1 MKTEVHRKVTKA
13 RKFSKKLLSL
23 LLAVL
28 MTVSCF
34 TGVVSAYAQTSSE
47 TKYHDDSLAYNFLA
61 WAETTDDQTATA
73 LLDYLDNVLAGVAIP
88 VDVEMNIVVTNISIH
103 GKLDSVNG
111 IFDLIAQ
118 IENLLYNFCH
128 IPMIDLGELKNV
140 NITHCFRNRNHVE
153 YSKGNTE
160 IVSRENTSSK
170 EILMR
175 IVELINANFNDI
187 DGMNVIQNFVRGE
200 INLGGLINLIGVD
213 IYKILGGAL
222 GMSSGW
228 QSNMVYNIV
237 KQFLVNAFY
246 KPNTAE
252 HSNAMNSKLEQI
264 ACDLLNTKVFDTI
277 QAYDSTFMF
286 KDANFKVNV
295 TDNLNDK
302 AVEAFEIVWE
312 HTLEPLI
319 GTIAYDHFG
328 YTRAFY
334 EYINKGNNN
343 ANTFKGVT
351 KETATAEKVTEWIN
365 SADFD
370 KAFPELKDIKTV
382 DEFKKVYDFDRT
394 TLGEDENQWKNIDS
408 THLFNKVLY
417 DPLADALGVKT
428 GVLNLGIKYE
438 YGSWKNF
445 AKEFTALNIGSG
457 TNYTTIA
464 NTANDFIADLASKVF
479 IKGCPEL
486 TMNSAADSY
495 NSIVPN
501 VLKVV
506 QYVADSTDKN
516 ILNKFYTD
524 KGEGTALTEENIEE
538 AMVPFLI
545 SVLKASLEGFDLIN
559 MIHDSEWNAC
569 ATAEDVAFVCLKE
582 NLSFSLPN
590 RDYSKLPGATIDPKT
605 GKYAATLEGTILPM
619 CRDAVVYVIDG
630 LVPIDMNGTASGGR
644 FVLPDTVQTYEEQV
658 KTKTTL
664 FDILNAVVCTYA
676 EDKGVASLLGFH
688 GIGEGHDKISRQN
701 TLWQN
706 IDIIANSLL
715 PQLGQLF
722 GVTGSNG
729 TYTTGTKIDSKALIY
744 DGIIKGALN
753 IADKKTLDGTSYC
766 GISYFI
772 NMMGKAFSSEMFTSE
787 QALKVVYDLVKNLF
801 NFVLSDRTSDGLG
814 NLIPD
819 ASSQNMFDDL
829 LQKDV
834 IVGGEKTT
842 HNIGVLG
849 RLVHRLY
856 RAFGGIKNGVNESQD
871 TAWEGAMY
879 LVSAVNNIVTFI
891 PQLSEHKLGLI
902 SAKVSAPVIKNATGT
917 VKNTLTITNETFGL
931 NNAYVDKEGKVVQ
944 DSRYSVKLKSLASD
958 NSIATVEGFS
968 EVNLAP
974 EESKAYTINVSVP
987 SEDTAIKLTVKY
999 DIYKDGKVIYSD
1011 LESFAYI
1018 YCSTKLDWHDT
1029 VYEGE
1034 NSGNIKSDYHLGS
1047 PNQSN
1052 RYTQSSSKIT
1062 EGGLITKK
1070 QMFALTTKDI
1080 LVKESKLGNMG
1091 IYGQMLVNN
1100 TATSALDG
1108 IFTVDPS
1115 DHSKAT
1121 PSFDKDGNL
1130 INYTYI
1136 DWKDAD
1142 GTWHYAG
1149 DNNRVIRADGQT
1161 EIKQSGATYTFDSL
1175 PVSAVDTRPHI
1186 AYTYDKT
1193 SNTYTSTVSTYSYNI
1208 SNVNVSFAPDGSCE
1222 KVTVNPENPLYN
1234 NSEGSSVSWA
1244 TPIKGLN
1251 VSIGYAKY
1259 GGGAKHTISYLH
1271 YDGMTKIE
1279 TIANQ
1284 KMCVAFAN
1292 TNSGNIAYADQNLH
1306 FVADVDGY
1314 DKLMQSY
1321 NDAVSFATKYKAS
1334 DFNIPS
1340 VYTNLLEQVKK
1351 TLGTL
1356 TTPVTLENM
1365 LNLEKAYS
1373 DAAADVNAAIDECNK
1388 QFKKENLT
1396 QIIDK
1401 VTNVFNKLNQN
1412 DFDMLSYQKL
1422 MGIASIAQSMLITD
1436 KYNNYYKVTDVTN
1449 GVPNQDAKPLFSCLA
1464 SEYDIKYK
1472 EYATSNPDAV
1482 PSMMIT
1488 GVEDASK
1495 TVYSTNASTT
1505 QIEEAIKLFNDYLG
1519 RLIERGFIPDKLK
1532 EEVLCASGS
1541 DYSALKVTEQGIQ
1554 ASTAKYGSVKDG
1566 LIVNQKQDGKKAY
1579 TDESWTNYIN
1589 ALKDAVNM
1597 LNTPSSAVGY
1607 TSDYYKPA
1615 SADSYTIQVS
1625 DVYNVRKALMIA
1637 ENKLTPFVEE
1647 TPTGFSVSAVVT
1659 VMTDTTG
1666 ATNNVPVKNAK
1677 ITLDN
1682 GLSAVTGED
1691 GRFTIENV
1699 PSGNYTATI
1708 TYEYGITRNVNV
1720 TVTDHDVDFK
1730 ETVAIIACDF
1740 DKNSIVSSIDLS
1752 ILENAKNSKDGF
1764 TNYSYCDITGDKDI
1778 TDEDFNLVNNFVL
1791 GNYKY
1796 ENLTIT

>member
-34 TGVVSAYAQTSSE
+34 TGAVSAYAQTSSE

-73 LLDYLDNVLAGVAIP
+73 LLDYLDNVLAGVALPI
-88 VDVEMNIVVTNISIH
+88 DVEMNVVIAKISIH

-111 IFDLIAQ
+111 LFDIIAQ
-118 IENLLYNFCH
+118 IEPLINSYGGT
-128 IPMIDLGELKNV
+128 IGGDIKNV
-140 NITHCFRNRNHVE
+140 RLTQCFTDQKHHDYE
-153 YSKGNTE
+153 KGGQY

-170 EILMR
+170 DILMR
-175 IVELINANFNDI
+175 IIQLVNDNANDI
-187 DGMNVIQNFVRGE
+187 DGANVIKNFLRGKLS
-200 INLGGLINLIGVD
+200 LGLASSFVD
-213 IYKILGGAL
+213 IYSMIGGAL

-237 KQFLVNAFY
+237 KQLLVNAFY

-252 HSNAMNSKLEQI
+252 HSNAMNSKFEQI

-334 EYINKGNNN
+334 EYINKGNNDV
-343 ANTFKGVT
+343 NTFKGVT

-445 AKEFTALNIGSG
+445 VKEFTALNIGSG

-545 SVLKASLEGFDLIN
+545 SVLKASLEGFGLIN

-590 RDYSKLPGATIDPKT
+590 RDYSKLPGATIDPET

-619 CRDAVVYVIDG
+619 CRDAVVYVMNG
-630 LVPIDMNGTASGGR
+630 LVPIDMNGTEAGGR

-688 GIGEGHDKISRQN
+688 GIGEGHDKISRSN

-706 IDIIANSLL
+706 IDIIANGLL

-722 GVTGSNG
+722 GVTGSDG

-829 LQKDV
+829 LQIDVMAGKD
-834 IVGGEKTT
+834 GTPSD
-842 HNIGVLG
+842 IGVVG
-849 RLVHRLY
+849 KLVHRLY
-856 RAFGGIKNGVNESQD
+856 RALGGVKGGVDYSKD

-879 LVSAVNNIVTFI
+879 LVSAINNIVTFI

-902 SAKVSAPVIKNATGT
+902 SAKVSTPVIKNATGT
-917 VKNTLTITNETFGL
+917 VANTLTITNETFGL

-944 DSRYSVKLKSLASD
+944 DSRYSVKLKSLTSD

-968 EVNLAP
+968 EVDLAP
-974 EESKAYTINVSVP
+974 EETKTYTVNVSAP

-999 DIYKDGKVIYSD
+999 DIYKDGKAIYSD

-1034 NSGNIKSDYHLGS
+1034 NSGTIKSDYHLGS
-1047 PNQSN
+1047 PDQSN
-1052 RYTQSSSKIT
+1052 QYTQSSSKIT
-1062 EGGLITKK
+1062 EGGWITKK

-1091 IYGQMLVNN
+1091 IYGQMLINN
-1100 TATSALDG
+1100 ASDSALDG

-1142 GTWHYAG
+1142 GNWHYAG

-1161 EIKQSGATYTFDSL
+1161 EIKQSGATYTFDTL
-1175 PVSAVDTRPHI
+1175 PASAVDTRPHI
-1186 AYTYDKT
+1186 AYTYDKA

-1222 KVTVNPENPLYN
+1222 KVTVNPENRLYN
-1234 NSEGSSVSWA
+1234 NFEGSSVSWA

-1271 YDGMTKIE
+1271 YDGTTKIE
-1279 TIANQ
+1279 TTANQ

-1314 DKLMQSY
+1314 NKLMQSY
-1321 NDAVSFATKYKAS
+1321 NDAVSFAAKYKAS
-1334 DFNIPS
+1334 DFNTPS

-1356 TTPVTLENM
+1356 TTLVTLDNV
-1365 LNLEKAYS
+1365 LTLEKAYT
-1373 DAAADVNAAIDECNK
+1373 DAVADVKATIDECNK

-1401 VTNVFNKLNQN
+1401 VTNVCGKLNQN

-1449 GVPNQDAKPLFSCLA
+1449 GVPNQDAQPLFSCLA
-1464 SEYDIKYK
+1464 SEYDLKYK
-1472 EYATSNPDAV
+1472 EYAASNPDAV
-1482 PSMMIT
+1482 PSIMIT

-1505 QIEEAIKLFNDYLG
+1505 QIAEAIKLFNDYLG

-1566 LIVNQKQDGKKAY
+1566 FIVNQKQDGKKAY

-1659 VMTDTTG
+1659 VMTDSTG

-1730 ETVAIIACDF
+1730 EAVALVACDF
-1740 DKNSIVSSIDLS
+1740 DKNGVISSVDLS
-1752 ILENAKNSKDGF
+1752 TVNNAINTADGLIK
-1764 TNYSYCDITGDKDI
+1764 YPYCDLDGNKVISSADSLI
-1778 TDEDFNLVNNFVL
+1778 VNVFAQQSFQ
-1791 GNYKY
+1791 YD
-1796 ENLTIT
+1796 TITIA